1 MDLYLLED
9 SPAEPDPEPSLSQH
23 SPRSDLLRG
32 GQTLSARMLWNQRPR
47 DHDDAMRQ
55 LYTRHGLMRCMR
67 KCISLCVAGLTEE
80 RINVVAH
87 WGLGNLAPVCARF
100 ACTDRL
106 WYFASRLVFHIANL
120 APWWPVSAT
129 CTDHWSRVD
138 SWFYACPWYIERG
151 EMARTVYEWKPIMP
165 GVQFEDLPSF
175 PANRLLCCYAG
186 REDDS
191 DTEAPHLR
199 KRQQPGS
206 DSPSTAAIDPDTFGT
221 PLCRGAEMDTYMS
234 TTKQR
239 APRRRPRRREVY
251 RYVGTTDKPDRAPS
265 SCVRCGAHPCQ
276 CPTPDPDAPGT
287 PPCDSSPDTP
297 PCDRCGAHSCQCSG
311 SSSLHFVT
319 PPPPGSLSSS
329 D

>member
-1 MDLYLLED
+1 MMDYNSDSAQSSHTPSDATVSDSAQFSSGDEGSDETVGAHAWNPVALMDLYLLED
-9 SPAEPDPEPSLSQH
+9 APAEPDPEPSLSQH

-32 GQTLSARMLWNQRPR
+32 DTEAHHLRKRQQPGSDSPSTAAIAIPR
-47 DHDDAMRQ
+47 
-55 LYTRHGLMRCMR
+55 
-67 KCISLCVAGLTEE
+67 
-80 RINVVAH
+80 
-87 WGLGNLAPVCARF
+87 
-100 ACTDRL
+100 
-106 WYFASRLVFHIANL
+106 
-120 APWWPVSAT
+120 
-129 CTDHWSRVD
+129 
-138 SWFYACPWYIERG
+138 
-151 EMARTVYEWKPIMP
+151 
-165 GVQFEDLPSF
+165 
-175 PANRLLCCYAG
+175 

-206 DSPSTAAIDPDTFGT
+206 DSPSTAAIHPDTFGT
-221 PLCRGAEMDTYMS
+221 PLCKGAEMDTYMS

-276 CPTPDPDAPGT
+276 CPTPDLDAPGT